1 MGSTGLGSAR
11 GCDEVRIVLIFESA
25 RASGGPLMS
34 SEPRDDEVLLTL
46 PDELEGGGGGAGKD
60 DGSAVGASS
69 DLVVFD
75 DGDLFFGEVDNGEPV
90 HGCFARGGDSIETY
104 VGDFDGEKRH
114 GFGCHTYPN
123 GDRYF
128 GEWEHGRRN
137 GNGTYLFADGLR
149 SYTGQWVDNSMSGH
163 GTFTFADGR
172 KYCGG
177 WLNNRKHGNGLI
189 MKGGVAYQVVYKD
202 GNLASRPAP
211 CRKVSKAAKPG
222 KGAGVRRQR
231 RVQARPATPSVINSV
246 IRSLSSLFGRRR
258 RVA

>member
-11 GCDEVRIVLIFESA
+11 GCDEVRIVLIFESD

-46 PDELEGGGGGAGKD
+46 PDELEGGGGGAAGKD

-128 GEWEHGRRN
+128 GYARSPFGVRRPNLSAVIADREWEHGRRN

-163 GTFTFADGR
+163 GT
-172 KYCGG
+172 
-177 WLNNRKHGNGLI
+177 L
-189 MKGGVAYQVVYKD
+189 
-202 GNLASRPAP
+202 
-211 CRKVSKAAKPG
+211 VSG
-222 KGAGVRRQR
+222 
-231 RVQARPATPSVINSV
+231 T
-246 IRSLSSLFGRRR
+246 
-258 RVA
+258 RVAPPGGHPRDRCRTGSRLPTAGSTAAGG